1 MWIWNDAENRME
13 NKEITYVPGLFKI
26 FDEIIVNAADNKV
39 RDPKMSLI
47 KITINKEK
55 NEISIFN
62 NGKGRVGKTVNKKK
76 RDFLVTLFYFYLVIL
91 VRF

>member
-1 MWIWNDAENRME
+1 MWIWNDENKKME

-47 KITINKEK
+47 KIQIDKEK
-55 NEISIFN
+55 NEISVFN
-62 NGKGRVGKTVNKKK
+62 NGKGTCFEKNIKKVIFLGKATKN
-76 RDFLVTLFYFYLVIL
+76 
-91 VRF
+91 

>member
-1 MWIWNDAENRME
+1 MEEVRQTMWIWNDELKKME

-47 KITINKEK
+47 KINIDQEK
-55 NEISIFN
+55 NEISVFN
-62 NGKGRVGKTVNKKK
+62 NGKGKYSTISIR
-76 RDFLVTLFYFYLVIL
+76 LF
-91 VRF
+91 